1 MPTLVSACSRR
12 FSKRRGPSQGC
23 QGGRARRGGVC
34 VLIRAEVLHHD
45 VRHVV
50 LLDLD
55 CQVGVVLDA
64 VLHVL
69 HLDRVQKRMELFD
82 GAKVTDDR

>member
-1 MPTLVSACSRR
+1 M
-12 FSKRRGPSQGC
+12 
-23 QGGRARRGGVC
+23 
-34 VLIRAEVLHHD
+34 LIRAEVLLHD

-55 CQVGVVLDA
+55 CQEGVVLDA

-69 HLDRVQKRMELFD
+69 HLDRVPKRMELFD